1 MTFNELLE
9 QSGMNTTDFAKY
21 FGIPRRTVQNWKLGL
36 SKCPSYVLELIK
48 YRLDIEYPKREYIK
62 IKTNDFSPTALHKIL
77 CKNFGERFID
87 LNEIEDALNDGTIEM
102 CEDGIIVK

>member
-36 SKCPSYVLELIK
+36 SNCPDYL
-48 YRLDIEYPKREYIK
+48 LDLMEYKLNNENK
-62 IKTNDFSPTALHKIL
+62 K
-77 CKNFGERFID
+77 GE
-87 LNEIEDALNDGTIEM
+87 E
-102 CEDGIIVK
+102 